1 MVPETINQPLSTSIH
16 ISLDELFMF
25 LVVKRIR
32 DQVSYINDGCYL
44 GPWL

>member
-25 LVVKRIR
+25 LVKRIR